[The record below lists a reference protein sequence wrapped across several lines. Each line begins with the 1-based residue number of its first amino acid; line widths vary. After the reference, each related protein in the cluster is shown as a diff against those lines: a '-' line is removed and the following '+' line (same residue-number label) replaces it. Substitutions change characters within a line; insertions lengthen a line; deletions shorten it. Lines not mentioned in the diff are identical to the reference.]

1 MDHELQNHP
10 FVLSLFSSA
19 PLLLCLAVLLGIVS
33 LGWLA
38 LVRDGDERA
47 RGVSLDALGF
57 RADEDIHT
65 LAVGQVLFAD
75 EHLLGP
81 DGTLEN
87 PSFVKTTLTTHERLL
102 VDVNGQLTWFDAD
115 SRPRIRPVGRIMMQ
129 DRTSVVGLLTGVSE
143 TVLSFVPDGTPSPE
157 GAVPKRLE
165 MRSGA
170 VEDVYVLQLTI
181 PGRAPL
187 RFEAV
192 RPAAMTLC
200 HWSRAGRPSAALEAA
215 AIVAAQEDAEPLYED
230 TLRSRRVEL
239 HA

>member
-1 MDHELQNHP
+1 M
-10 FVLSLFSSA
+10 SLLSSA

-38 LVRDGDERA
+38 LVRDGDDQG

-57 RADEDIHT
+57 RPDEDIHT
-65 LAVGQVLFAD
+65 IAVGQVLFAD
-75 EHLLGP
+75 EHLIGGG
-81 DGTLEN
+81 GTLEN

-102 VDVNGQLTWFDAD
+102 VDVNGQLTWFDTDA
-115 SRPRIRPVGRIMMQ
+115 RPRIRPVGRIMMK
-129 DRTSVVGLLTGVSE
+129 DATSVVGLLTGVSE
-143 TVLSFVPDGTPSPE
+143 TVLSFVPDGTPSPP

-165 MRSGA
+165 MSNGA
-170 VEDVYVLQLTI
+170 VEDVYVLQLSM
-181 PGRAPL
+181 PGRPPL

-200 HWSRAGRPSAALEAA
+200 QWSRAGKPARALEAA
-215 AIVAAQEDAEPLYED
+215 AIAAAQEALAAPLFAD
-230 TLRSRRVEL
+230 DSTLRSRGANPQ